1 MSAPVLVRNLEQLI
15 SENNALKGNSAFMRW
30 HFKATT
36 IDEQVLTYQYLEWM
50 AHNDG
55 KSRSDIC
62 VLKVRWPHTRVFR
75 TIGFKHENPATCF
88 SNWLAF
94 DRSWSALGVWFVSG
108 FGTYTCCLNC
118 IFRSHCNLHRRK
130 RSEVCCVGTMQSQ
143 RYQKAN
149 YPKYTSTVC
158 LCTHE

>member
-62 VLKVRWPHTRVFR
+62 VLKDLNMKIRPRAFLTGSRLTAVDLLLASDLYRVLEPLQSAQKETLGSLLRWYNAV
-75 TIGFKHENPATCF
+75 
-88 SNWLAF
+88 
-94 DRSWSALGVWFVSG
+94 SAVSEG
-108 FGTYTCCLNC
+108 KLSQIYV
-118 IFRSHCNLHRRK
+118 HRMPLY
-130 RSEVCCVGTMQSQ
+130 S
-143 RYQKAN
+143 
-149 YPKYTSTVC
+149 
-158 LCTHE
+158 